1 MTKTSLSPEDVEQIK
16 QSKGKLSAAE
26 VQRRYNIG
34 WGRLQKLWNGANQE
48 PVTRDVPTTKQDI
61 AQKEELQREIERVTQ
76 VQTPQREIVVE
87 DFFARLGQLEANM
100 ETQTTQMEKQTEL
113 LHNILDSL
121 DAVSNIESDTQSILE
136 QENRESYTLQDI
148 GRSIQEYIE
157 YTKTI
162 VYSAVLGF
170 AALVLFRKTWKQA
183 EKETS
188 AQTTPAPTTPAP
200 TKTLFGEKKKP
211 DVFAME

>member
-1 MTKTSLSPEDVEQIK
+1 MPIALQVCY
-16 QSKGKLSAAE
+16 
-26 VQRRYNIG
+26 V
-34 WGRLQKLWNGANQE
+34 RLYS
-48 PVTRDVPTTKQDI
+48 I
-61 AQKEELQREIERVTQ
+61 AICYIL
-76 VQTPQREIVVE
+76 QTPQREIVVE

-170 AALVLFRKTWKQA
+170 AALVLFRKTWKQV

>member
-1 MTKTSLSPEDVEQIK
+1 M
-16 QSKGKLSAAE
+16 
-26 VQRRYNIG
+26 
-34 WGRLQKLWNGANQE
+34 WNGANQE

-87 DFFARLGQLEANM
+87 DFFARLGQIETKLER
-100 ETQTTQMEKQTEL
+100 QTEL

-121 DAVSNIESDTQSILE
+121 DAVSDIESGIQSILE

-162 VYSAVLGF
+162 VYSAVFGF
-170 AALVLFRKTWKQA
+170 AAWVLFRKTWKQID
-183 EKETS
+183 ERTS
-188 AQTTPAPTTPAP
+188 APTTAAPTTAAPTTPAP
-200 TKTLFGEKKKP
+200 TKTLLWKKKET
-211 DVFAME
+211 VCI

>member
-1 MTKTSLSPEDVEQIK
+1 MTSP
-16 QSKGKLSAAE
+16 
-26 VQRRYNIG
+26 
-34 WGRLQKLWNGANQE
+34 QK
-48 PVTRDVPTTKQDI
+48 
-61 AQKEELQREIERVTQ
+61 
-76 VQTPQREIVVE
+76 EIVVE

-100 ETQTTQMEKQTEL
+100 ETQTTQMEIQTEL

-121 DAVSNIESDTQSILE
+121 DAVSDIESDTQSILE

-170 AALVLFRKTWKQA
+170 AALVLFRKTWKHVD
-183 EKETS
+183 KDTS
-188 AQTTPAPTTPAP
+188 TAPAGPTAAAPTAPAPTSTRPSLYKKTPDP
-200 TKTLFGEKKKP
+200 FK
-211 DVFAME
+211 ME

>member
-16 QSKGKLSAAE
+16 QSKGKLSVAE

-87 DFFARLGQLEANM
+87 DFFARLGQIETKLER
-100 ETQTTQMEKQTEL
+100 QTEL
-113 LHNILDSL
+113 LHNI
-121 DAVSNIESDTQSILE
+121 
-136 QENRESYTLQDI
+136 
-148 GRSIQEYIE
+148 
-157 YTKTI
+157 
-162 VYSAVLGF
+162 
-170 AALVLFRKTWKQA
+170 
-183 EKETS
+183 
-188 AQTTPAPTTPAP
+188 
-200 TKTLFGEKKKP
+200 
-211 DVFAME
+211 